1 MGKYNVNRN
10 SKYIKAESK
19 RKLDSIEK
27 KDAERI
33 AYNNEHGTSYSYG
46 MYSLLKRT
54 GQLKI

>member
-1 MGKYNVNRN
+1 MGKYNVSRN
-10 SKYIKAESK
+10 SKYTKSESK
-19 RKLDSIEK
+19 RKLDPIEK

-54 GQLKI
+54 GQLKT